1 MSAIRNFEVL
11 SEHECRQL
19 PADEDV
25 GRVAFMGDDGSLI
38 IRSATPADFQPVR
51 RWR

>member
-19 PADEDV
+19 LAGQDV
-25 GRVAFMGDDGSLI
+25 GWVGDDRSVI
-38 IRSATPADFQPVR
+38 IMSATPPTSSLYGDGDE
-51 RWR
+51 